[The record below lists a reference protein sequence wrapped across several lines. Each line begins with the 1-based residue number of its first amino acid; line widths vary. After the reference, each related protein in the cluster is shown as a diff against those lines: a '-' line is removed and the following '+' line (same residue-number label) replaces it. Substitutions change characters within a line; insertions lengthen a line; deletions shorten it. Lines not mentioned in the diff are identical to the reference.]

1 MGDVDED
8 ERGAGDLHGEAFRRI
23 VDATG
28 NPFAV
33 IDATGTIRYA
43 GATMLRVS
51 GWRPDELVGR
61 NMADFLPPQYLELA
75 LEVVAEIDQ
84 EDRQGHG
91 IPMVFELLRPDGTT
105 TWVEIGAMPML
116 DVEGIE
122 GIVLRHRAWGSQH
135 HQDEFVRSLLA
146 DSPLDEVLGSLA
158 RSIAM
163 SLEAAAVVIHHGFD
177 GGRYT
182 GAAGQRVDGTAV
194 PDEAC
199 ALAGSPWMEAAVTE
213 AGGVLHDD
221 DLPEPIRS
229 MARAEGWGA
238 LWTTPVPIGDLGRA
252 ALSTWREGPGRPLA
266 GHRQAIER
274 AIRYVQLAL
283 VRTAE
288 HQQLRHLAGHDALT
302 GVANR
307 KEFRDELARALAIG
321 ERHLAVAF
329 CDLDGFKAVNDA
341 FGHPAGDAVLI
352 EVADRLRSSLR
363 VGDSLARMGGDEFTV
378 LCRNVP
384 DAAAARHVAERL
396 RDAMAE
402 PFRIHGID
410 AVVGISVGVA
420 RAEEGLTA
428 DVLIARADEALYR
441 VKHSRRSASGGPA
454 PTDRP
459 S

>member
-1 MGDVDED
+1 VADDTD
-8 ERGAGDLHGEAFRRI
+8 ERGAGELRGDAFRRI

-43 GATMLRVS
+43 GATMLQVS
-51 GWRPDELVGR
+51 GWRADQLVGR
-61 NMADFLPPQYLELA
+61 NMAEFLPPHYLELA
-75 LEVVAEIDQ
+75 LEVVAEIDH
-84 EDRQGHG
+84 EDRRGNG

-105 TWVEIGAMPML
+105 NWVEIGAMPML
-116 DVEGIE
+116 DVDGIE
-122 GIVLRHRAWGSQH
+122 GIVLRHRGWEAQH

-146 DSPLDEVLGSLA
+146 DAPIDEVLGSLA
-158 RSIAM
+158 RSIAL

-177 GGRYT
+177 GTAFT
-182 GAAGQRVDGTAV
+182 GAAGQRADGSEV

-199 ALAGSPWMEAAVTE
+199 ALEGPPWVEAAATGAGAALATE
-213 AGGVLHDD
+213 
-221 DLPEPIRS
+221 DLPDAVRS
-229 MARAEGWGA
+229 MARAQGWGA
-238 LWTTPVPIGDLGRA
+238 LWTTPIPIGDLGGA
-252 ALSTWREGPGRPLA
+252 SVSAWREGAGRPLA
-266 GHRQAIER
+266 GHRQAIDR
-274 AIRYVQLAL
+274 AIRYIQLAL

-321 ERHLAVAF
+321 ERNLAVAF

-352 EVADRLRSSLR
+352 EVAERLRSSLR

-384 DAAAARHVAERL
+384 DAAAARHVVERL
-396 RDAMAE
+396 RAAMAE
-402 PFRIHGID
+402 PFRVHGID

-420 RAEEGLTA
+420 LAEPGLTA
-428 DVLIARADEALYR
+428 DALIAQADEALYG
-441 VKHSRRSASGGPA
+441 VKRSRRSASGGPVA
-454 PTDRP
+454 PDR
-459 S
+459 SL